1 MIGVPPASGGRL
13 LFRKGKDLMV
23 PESVLY
29 TAYVLLIGLGATVC
43 VSMIVGLFII
53 GKVVKKFLDLEKKDK
68 EVQAQDGAAA

>member
-1 MIGVPPASGGRL
+1 
-13 LFRKGKDLMV
+13 MV

-53 GKVVKKFLDLEKKDK
+53 GKVVKKFLDLEKADK
-68 EVQAQDGAAA
+68 ETQPQDGAAA